1 LRPLLI
7 SRTLYHASSSKA
19 SRLDGLSSP
28 QAQASGNAEQ
38 ALVVVVEMSVQAA
51 AMVTAEAMALAA
63 AMAASNAMAT
73 AATMAVAA
81 AMVTA
86 SDSCVERIC
95 GVNAVSGAMTVASM
109 TAGKAAA
116 R

>member
-38 ALVVVVEMSVQAA
+38 ALVVVEMSVQAA